1 MRYCFR
7 ALITVMIAACLL
19 PLAPALAG
27 IVAVT
32 PSPTNFNV
40 AMNQATA
47 VTINWRIQRSLPPG
61 PASVI
66 SNSGTLTIAGT
77 TITINRRL
85 SRPTSG
91 AEQVVIV
98 ETLVV
103 PRSLLVRAIKSGA
116 PLTGTYVRIFTEAGT
131 TQVATVTFDVT
142 TGGAASFGISRLD
155 LKFLDDDSRAT
166 VREVDSRL
174 RAVARVRFTG
184 TGLLQAS
191 WQIATPTS
199 SPGNEIYRPLRLER
213 RQLTGNGD
221 VELIS
226 PPLPTSIQGQYLVA
240 LIVEEPGLG
249 FDTPRLTYAILP
261 PGAPLAEAAP
271 QSILVSAPAAEG
283 ALAPGAKIKWSPSPA
298 VAVYRILL
306 LDPAGEPLAP
316 PQEDLQYGAA
326 VRPATPG
333 EVVAGFYMPGT
344 ATEAVLPALV
354 ASRLTPGKRYLL
366 QIQALDSAGA
376 SIAESRRQEVYWP

>member
-1 MRYCFR
+1 MRSLLR
-7 ALITVMIAACLL
+7 AAVLALFACWLLPAPTAEAGVITVTASPGSFDLAANE
-19 PLAPALAG
+19 ATSITITWRVFRSG
-27 IVAVT
+27 GT
-32 PSPTNFNV
+32 GNV
-40 AMNQATA
+40 
-47 VTINWRIQRSLPPG
+47 LF
-61 PASVI
+61 
-66 SNSGTLTIAGT
+66 SNSGSLQLGGT
-77 TITINRRL
+77 TITVNRRL
-85 SRPTSG
+85 SRSFTT
-91 AEQVVIV
+91 QQNFVFV
-98 ETLVV
+98 ETVVV
-103 PRSLLVRAIKSGA
+103 PRSLIVRAIRSGGVI
-116 PLTGTYVRIFTEAGT
+116 TGTYTRIFDDTDFANTGFAGLSIT
-131 TQVATVTFDVT
+131 SG
-142 TGGAASFGISRLD
+142 GGATFGISRLD

-166 VREVDSRL
+166 VRTVDSRL

-191 WQIATPTS
+191 WRIATPTS
-199 SPGNEIYRPLRLER
+199 TPGNEIFRPLRLER
-213 RQLTGNGD
+213 RQLTGNGE

-226 PPLPTSIQGQYLVA
+226 PPLPTTIQGQYLVA
-240 LIVEEPGLG
+240 LVVEDPGLG

-283 ALAPGAKIKWSPSPA
+283 ALALGDKIKWSPSPA

-326 VRPATPG
+326 VRPAAAG

-354 ASRLTPGKRYLL
+354 ASRLTPGQRYLL

-376 SIAESRRQEVYWP
+376 PIAESRRQEVYWP

>member
-1 MRYCFR
+1 MT
-7 ALITVMIAACLL
+7 I
-19 PLAPALAG
+19 PA
-27 IVAVT
+27 
-32 PSPTNFNV
+32 
-40 AMNQATA
+40 
-47 VTINWRIQRSLPPG
+47 
-61 PASVI
+61 
-66 SNSGTLTIAGT
+66 
-77 TITINRRL
+77 
-85 SRPTSG
+85 
-91 AEQVVIV
+91 
-98 ETLVV
+98 
-103 PRSLLVRAIKSGA
+103 PRSARSN
-116 PLTGTYVRIFTEAGT
+116 
-131 TQVATVTFDVT
+131 
-142 TGGAASFGISRLD
+142 
-155 LKFLDDDSRAT
+155 
-166 VREVDSRL
+166 SRL

-191 WQIATPTS
+191 WRIATPTS
-199 SPGNEIYRPLRLER
+199 TPGNEIFRPLRLER
-213 RQLTGNGD
+213 RQLTGNGE

-226 PPLPTSIQGQYLVA
+226 PPLPTTIQGQYLVA
-240 LIVEEPGLG
+240 LVVEEPGLG

-326 VRPATPG
+326 VRPATEG

-354 ASRLTPGKRYLL
+354 ASRLTPGQRYLL
-366 QIQALDSAGA
+366 QIQALDGAGA
-376 SIAESRRQEVYWP
+376 PIAESRRQEVYWP